1 MDFAQLWLIMKLS
14 PAVLLYGSG
23 DPRTAGEAAVPRVPT
38 GTGSAIRP
46 THANSKFDPSILPFI
61 GLLDCARAD
70 DGKVTKEGE
79 LRPL

>member
-1 MDFAQLWLIMKLS
+1 MVERENDVCRAIVVHLFA
-14 PAVLLYGSG
+14 
-23 DPRTAGEAAVPRVPT
+23 R
-38 GTGSAIRP
+38 RP

-61 GLLDCARAD
+61 GLLDCARAG